1 MKTVDKLAHKYA
13 LNINQIRGPAKTNN
27 LDFKNLNKGF
37 YDDIEKND
45 VKIKKDQKEL
55 KKLKDVSLKEF
66 IYTNKEIPDKWK
78 KKANYEDDLLNLMVN
93 DNNILSYVG
102 STPREQNIKFK
113 SYTDRRDKNKNTTKS
128 YSVEVNNFPNIN
140 NRYNTKKIFEKTNRK
155 KEEGNNFNNIVESDI
170 SKKNIITE
178 EYYDDN
184 SISKISKMKNKSK
197 NKNKLNEK
205 EKNIEIKNPEL
216 EIKNEEYLKKKWW
229 WWWRRR

>member
-13 LNINQIRGPAKTNN
+13 LNINQIRGPAKSNN

-78 KKANYEDDLLNLMVN
+78 KKANYEDDLINLMVN

-102 STPREQNIKFK
+102 STPREQNLKFK
-113 SYTDRRDKNKNTTKS
+113 SYTDRKDKNKNTTKS
-128 YSVEVNNFPNIN
+128 YSVEVDNNFPNIN
-140 NRYNTKKIFEKTNRK
+140 NRYTTKKIFEKTNKK
-155 KEEGNNFNNIVESDI
+155 KEEGNNLNNNLESEI

-178 EYYDDN
+178 EYNDDN
-184 SISKISKMKNKSK
+184 
-197 NKNKLNEK
+197 
-205 EKNIEIKNPEL
+205 
-216 EIKNEEYLKKKWW
+216 
-229 WWWRRR
+229 